1 MYGRFVFLE
10 TLWLQFNGKFLD
22 SYHLL
27 LQHERVYLESKKD
40 SQICVGRTTWTEVY
54 IVVSFCLCLIYVHPF
69 SVSIGLI
76 NIIWGRCNLKRSQR
90 TVIFLPV
97 YKISS
102 LNITLAKTLQLNTLD
117 FWQQTITMNENAQ
130 WQMIK
135 DSVLFA
141 LSSGFSVSILFE
153 KKSTRG
159 VLLCI
164 SSFFSLHRSLYL
176 LLAYC
181 LYWR

>member
-1 MYGRFVFLE
+1 MLRVSYHSLNMRQMQPE
-10 TLWLQFNGKFLD
+10 TLQKNSNFF
-22 SYHLL
+22 
-27 LQHERVYLESKKD
+27 
-40 SQICVGRTTWTEVY
+40 
-54 IVVSFCLCLIYVHPF
+54 
-69 SVSIGLI
+69 
-76 NIIWGRCNLKRSQR
+76 
-90 TVIFLPV
+90 PV

-102 LNITLAKTLQLNTLD
+102 LKITLPKILQLITLD
-117 FWQQTITMNENAQ
+117 FLQQTITMNENAQ

-141 LSSGFSVSILFE
+141 LSSGFFVSLYHFYLK
-153 KKSTRG
+153 KKSDRG
-159 VLLCI
+159 VLFCI

>member
-1 MYGRFVFLE
+1 
-10 TLWLQFNGKFLD
+10 
-22 SYHLL
+22 
-27 LQHERVYLESKKD
+27 
-40 SQICVGRTTWTEVY
+40 
-54 IVVSFCLCLIYVHPF
+54 
-69 SVSIGLI
+69 
-76 NIIWGRCNLKRSQR
+76 
-90 TVIFLPV
+90 
-97 YKISS
+97 
-102 LNITLAKTLQLNTLD
+102 
-117 FWQQTITMNENAQ
+117 MNENAE

-141 LSSGFSVSILFE
+141 LSSEFSVSLFHFYLK

-159 VLLCI
+159 VLFCI

>member
-1 MYGRFVFLE
+1 M
-10 TLWLQFNGKFLD
+10 
-22 SYHLL
+22 
-27 LQHERVYLESKKD
+27 
-40 SQICVGRTTWTEVY
+40 
-54 IVVSFCLCLIYVHPF
+54 
-69 SVSIGLI
+69 
-76 NIIWGRCNLKRSQR
+76 KRSRR
-90 TVIFLPV
+90 TVIFFPV

-102 LNITLAKTLQLNTLD
+102 LKIALSKTLQLNTLD
-117 FWQQTITMNENAQ
+117 FLQQMITMNENAQ

-141 LSSGFSVSILFE
+141 LSSGFSVSLFHFQLK

-159 VLLCI
+159 VLFCI

>member
-1 MYGRFVFLE
+1 MYVRKWDGVSTENIDYIMSRLTIRCLWSSTYNGILFPVTNNLLKQQTMLIRFV
-10 TLWLQFNGKFLD
+10 
-22 SYHLL
+22 S
-27 LQHERVYLESKKD
+27 R
-40 SQICVGRTTWTEVY
+40 
-54 IVVSFCLCLIYVHPF
+54 
-69 SVSIGLI
+69 
-76 NIIWGRCNLKRSQR
+76 R
-90 TVIFLPV
+90 TVIVLSV

-102 LNITLAKTLQLNTLD
+102 LKITLPKTLQLKTLD
-117 FWQQTITMNENAQ
+117 FLQQTITMNENAQ

-141 LSSGFSVSILFE
+141 LSSGFSVSLFHFYL
-153 KKSTRG
+153 KKSIRV
-159 VLLCI
+159 VLFCI

>member
-27 LQHERVYLESKKD
+27 LQHERVYLENKKD

-102 LNITLAKTLQLNTLD
+102 LNITLPKTLQLNTLD
-117 FWQQTITMNENAQ
+117 FLQQTITMNENAQ

-159 VLLCI
+159 VLFCI
-164 SSFFSLHRSLYL
+164 SFFFSLHRSLYL

>member
-1 MYGRFVFLE
+1 MQLVCRNDHSQLGIRFCFK
-10 TLWLQFNGKFLD
+10 W
-22 SYHLL
+22 HLL
-27 LQHERVYLESKKD
+27 LKHATVSMVIL
-40 SQICVGRTTWTEVY
+40 IC
-54 IVVSFCLCLIYVHPF
+54 
-69 SVSIGLI
+69 
-76 NIIWGRCNLKRSQR
+76 GRCNLKRSRR

-102 LNITLAKTLQLNTLD
+102 LRITLPKTLQLKTLD
-117 FWQQTITMNENAQ
+117 FLQQTITMNKNVQ

-141 LSSGFSVSILFE
+141 LSSGFSVSLFHFYLK

-159 VLLCI
+159 VLFCI
-164 SSFFSLHRSLYL
+164 SSFFSVQRSLYL
-176 LLAYC
+176 LLVYR

>member
-1 MYGRFVFLE
+1 M
-10 TLWLQFNGKFLD
+10 
-22 SYHLL
+22 
-27 LQHERVYLESKKD
+27 
-40 SQICVGRTTWTEVY
+40 
-54 IVVSFCLCLIYVHPF
+54 
-69 SVSIGLI
+69 
-76 NIIWGRCNLKRSQR
+76 KRSRR
-90 TVIFLPV
+90 TVILFPV

-102 LNITLAKTLQLNTLD
+102 LKIALSKTLQLKTLD
-117 FWQQTITMNENAQ
+117 FLQQMITMNENTQ

-141 LSSGFSVSILFE
+141 LSSGFSVSLFHFQSK

-159 VLLCI
+159 VLFCI